1 MPFPWY
7 VIIPLVAIVSW
18 IIQEVCRG
26 VAISIGLVDHPN
38 SRKIHSKP
46 IPLSGGIGMFLPVSI
61 FLIVW
66 IARGGEG
73 MGVLAG
79 LGVLSALGMITLT
92 GFIDDFRPVSPSKRL
107 LVQAMAS
114 FLLWNVGVRLDLI
127 HFGGFALDLGLFS
140 LPLTMLW
147 FMGFMNTSNFMDGMD
162 GLSGGMSLMALGSI
176 SVVGFI
182 TGSLYGPV
190 ALILAVVTAIYLIFN
205 LSTNRKIFLGDS
217 GSLTLGLSVGVLG
230 ILVSRVPSGVG
241 LDWHA
246 IALVLAAYSVG
257 VMDVLVAIIRRA
269 RRGASVFKADKHH
282 FHHRLLRAGLGEG
295 WTLAALHGMAG
306 LVLFAVSLP
315 GYGSGW
321 AIVQFL
327 VPSSMVLGAGLRLLR
342 VAMVKGSVVVPLEGE
357 PATHAN
363 PRLSVTGNDDTDKH
377 IKKAAGKGR

>member
-1 MPFPWY
+1 MPLPWY
-7 VIIPLVAIVSW
+7 VLIPLVAGISW
-18 IIQEVCRG
+18 AVQELCRG

-46 IPLSGGIGMFLPVSI
+46 IPLSGGVGMFLPISI

-66 IARGGEG
+66 IARGAEG
-73 MGVLAG
+73 MGILAG
-79 LGVLSALGMITLT
+79 LGVLAALGMITLT

-127 HFGGFALDLGLFS
+127 HFGAFTLDLGLLS

-162 GLSGGMSLMALGSI
+162 GLSGGMSLMALGALTVTGMI
-176 SVVGFI
+176 A
-182 TGSLYGPV
+182 GSLFGPA
-190 ALILAVVTAIYLIFN
+190 ALILAVITAIYLIFN
-205 LSTNRKIFLGDS
+205 LSPNRKIFLGDS
-217 GSLTLGLSVGVLG
+217 GSLTLGLSVGILA
-230 ILVSRVPSGVG
+230 ILVAKMPAGSG
-241 LDWHA
+241 LDWHV
-246 IALVLAAYSVG
+246 IALALAAYSVG
-257 VMDVLVAIIRRA
+257 ILDVLVAIIRRA

-327 VPSSMVLGAGLRLLR
+327 VPSSMVLGAGMRLLR
-342 VAMVKGSVVVPLEGE
+342 VAIVKGSVVVPLEGE
-357 PATHAN
+357 PATNAN
-363 PRLSVTGNDDTDKH
+363 PKLSVTGTDGDDSSKRM
-377 IKKAAGKGR
+377 AAKGRG